1 MGRRGKGG
9 RGALGGAASL
19 SNKKRNTFLSS
30 PVPGSGFV
38 STHASVFDTSQ
49 TAQNLCGESQEQ
61 TLGPYFLASRGV
73 LGEGSGKGSICSWV
87 VNVRYRNPREPG
99 SFSRLSTSIDHGTA
113 AY

>member
-1 MGRRGKGG
+1 LGRRGKGG

-49 TAQNLCGESQEQ
+49 TAQNLCGESQERRLAHISWPPGGCCARG
-61 TLGPYFLASRGV
+61 LGGGPF
-73 LGEGSGKGSICSWV
+73 
-87 VNVRYRNPREPG
+87 
-99 SFSRLSTSIDHGTA
+99 A
-113 AY
+113 AG